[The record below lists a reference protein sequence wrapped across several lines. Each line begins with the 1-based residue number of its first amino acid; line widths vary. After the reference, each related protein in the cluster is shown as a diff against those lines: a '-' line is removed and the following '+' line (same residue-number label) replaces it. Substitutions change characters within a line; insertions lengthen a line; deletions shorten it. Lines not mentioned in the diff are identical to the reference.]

1 MREREGHIDR
11 KSEKE
16 NFVKRYGIGG
26 SDERKQGLLYRD
38 IARDRE
44 ERVAKRQQRERERN
58 NGFRELKDNERSGQ
72 PVFTNYL
79 LQTTFPL

>member
-1 MREREGHIDR
+1 MH
-11 KSEKE
+11 
-16 NFVKRYGIGG
+16 
-26 SDERKQGLLYRD
+26 RD

-58 NGFRELKDNERSGQ
+58 NGFRELKDDERSGQ
-72 PVFTNYL
+72 PVFTNL